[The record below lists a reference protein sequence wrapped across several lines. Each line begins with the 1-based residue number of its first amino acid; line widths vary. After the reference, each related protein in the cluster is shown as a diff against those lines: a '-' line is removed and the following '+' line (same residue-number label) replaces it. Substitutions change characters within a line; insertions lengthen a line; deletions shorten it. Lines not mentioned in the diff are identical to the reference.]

1 MKKNIKTYS
10 PFEMLSVEEYANRLH
25 VGRTTIFK
33 WKESGKLLPKQH
45 FIQKGRTI
53 RFIWELETIRSL
65 HENGTPNSD
74 SKNRD
79 SDFVTEKKKHSKRK
93 SPINFNY

>member
-1 MKKNIKTYS
+1 MDKKIKTYS
-10 PFEMLSVEEYANRLH
+10 FFELLPVEEYAKRLH

-33 WKESGKLLPKQH
+33 WKESGKLVPQQH
-45 FIQKGRTI
+45 FIQKGRMV

-65 HENGTPNSD
+65 HDKDTPNSD
-74 SKNRD
+74 SKNLE
-79 SDFVTEKKKHSKRK
+79 SDYMTEKKKDSTKK

>member
-1 MKKNIKTYS
+1 MDNPKKTYLS
-10 PFEMLSVEEYANRLH
+10 FELVTVEEYAKRLH

-33 WKESGKLLPKQH
+33 WKESGKLLPRQH

-65 HENGTPNSD
+65 HENDTP
-74 SKNRD
+74 
-79 SDFVTEKKKHSKRK
+79 DFEDVKPASAYETEKGKYSSRK
-93 SPINFNY
+93 STIDLNY